1 MRRPVKLT
9 TGFPSASKAAKKLG
23 VTKEEARKLAL
34 LAAGSRKTG
43 EFVLPRVG
51 RLILV
56 KAQSRKGRAP
66 TAHQAI
72 RIFTR
77 DVANSRSSEA
87 IRADE
92 PTRKK

>member
-9 TGFPSASKAAKKLG
+9 TGFPSATKAANRLG

-34 LAAGSRKTG
+34 LAERSRKSG

-56 KAQSRKGRAP
+56 KSQSRKGRGL
-66 TAHQAI
+66 TAQQPI
-72 RIFTR
+72 GIFTR
-77 DVANSRSSEA
+77 NVANSKSSKSA
-87 IRADE
+87 KADE
-92 PTRKK
+92 AARKK